1 MEATIHYGG
10 GETREFSNV
19 EDIETVNDI
28 AYIDGIMQT
37 DVEDVEIGA

>member
-1 MEATIHYGG
+1 MEATIHYEGG
-10 GETREFSNV
+10 DVREFTHV

-37 DVEDVEIGA
+37 NVEDVEVSA